1 MESMRFFL
9 DMKEAVA
16 GFLSCSA
23 TMGGMIKKVINKK
36 SLNQS
41 SIGND
46 FFYWLGQSP
55 EKRLEAVEVLRR
67 QVDGITARLQRVA
80 RVIQRSSR

>member
-1 MESMRFFL
+1 MRSKSFS
-9 DMKEAVA
+9 EHEWRVV
-16 GFLSCSA
+16 GFWSGFA
-23 TMGGMIKKVINKK
+23 TMSGMIEKVIKK
-36 SLNQS
+36 LSLNQS

-46 FFYWLGQSP
+46 LFYWLSQSP

-80 RVIQRSSR
+80 RVTQRSSR